1 MSIKSALKLAQKGA
15 AAVGKVASK
24 ITGTQAKIAAGVG
37 AVVATGA
44 AIGTAAK
51 DIKDSVGAVG
61 NLINGSAAG
70 NVGGLVGDPP
80 MNFFESFL
88 SSTTSGIILRN
99 EAFEMVLNQKMTE
112 IINDLNVDRLKIG
125 LRPSDILVSMAPKEN
140 FFPAEVYV
148 VEPLG
153 MIQILTLAQ
162 QKIKFQVKYS
172 GSLNFEMKQRVY
184 FGFQPDKLHYFHPTT
199 GLNVLL
205 KEE

>member
-1 MSIKSALKLAQKGA
+1 MYKRQAL
-15 AAVGKVASK
+15 
-24 ITGTQAKIAAGVG
+24 GVG
-37 AVVATGA
+37 DRVIVL
-44 AIGTAAK
+44 
-51 DIKDSVGAVG
+51 
-61 NLINGSAAG
+61 NQGSILQIAEPEKIF
-70 NVGGLVGDPP
+70 NFPKNDFVGGLVGDPP